1 MKGSD
6 KAIRYDETVYKITV
20 TLEDNG
26 DGTITAEADKT
37 KEELRFVNTA
47 GNNIEGNKTDSNKT
61 GGNET
66 DSNKTGGNKTGS
78 NKTDAVKTGDE
89 TPLEPLFGALM
100 ISAFVLAVLLAG
112 RLRRMKQR

>member
-47 GNNIEGNKTDSNKT
+47 GNNIEGNKT
-61 GGNET
+61 
-66 DSNKTGGNKTGS
+66 GGNKTNS
-78 NKTDAVKTGDE
+78 NKPAAIKP
-89 TPLEPLFGALM
+89 TPSRPE
-100 ISAFVLAVLLAG
+100 I
-112 RLRRMKQR
+112 RLRWGPCSARL

>member
-6 KAIRYDETVYKITV
+6 KAIRYDETVYMITV

-47 GNNIEGNKTDSNKT
+47 GNNIEGNKADSNKT
-61 GGNET
+61 GE
-66 DSNKTGGNKTGS
+66 NKANGNKAE
-78 NKTDAVKTGDE
+78 AVKTGDE

>member
-1 MKGSD
+1 M
-6 KAIRYDETVYKITV
+6 ITV

-47 GNNIEGNKTDSNKT
+47 GNNIEGNKADS
-61 GGNET
+61 
-66 DSNKTGGNKTGS
+66 NKTGS
-78 NKTDAVKTGDE
+78 NKTGENKANGNKADAVKTGDK
-89 TPLEPLFGALM
+89 TPLGPLFGALM

>member
-47 GNNIEGNKTDSNKT
+47 GNNIEGNKA
-61 GGNET
+61 
-66 DSNKTGGNKTGS
+66 GGNKTGE
-78 NKTDAVKTGDE
+78 NKANGNKADAVKTGDK
-89 TPLEPLFGALM
+89 TPLGPLFGALM
-100 ISAFVLAVLLAG
+100 ISAFVLPVLLAG